1 MTSKIIELYHSM
13 KKILSVLLILA
24 MLLSL
29 VSVSA
34 VAEGEKELL
43 TIDVYDDAANYNGIQ
58 SGWFAKVIKDKFN
71 IELNII
77 ASQVVGNTIYATRSE
92 EGNLG
97 DILIVDK
104 AKFPEIVEAGL
115 AKDISDK
122 IVGCENIMKFKTQID
137 VYNKGLTGEDGKYYG
152 IPTEMTD
159 TAPDTLTDDVI
170 YSSPMLRWD
179 LYKAIGSPK
188 LETLDDLLA
197 ALEKIHEI
205 HPTNED
211 GDPAYPF
218 SLWPDWDGND
228 NMVGPAN
235 VVQLTTWYGEKLKGS
250 AMLKPDFTFS
260 PLYDRENAYYKI
272 TKLLNQANQK
282 GLVDPDSGT
291 QNWDTACN
299 KMSTGR
305 VDVFWYSWQVGFWN
319 SLDRLNAGTAF
330 RFIPVNDQ
338 YYYADA
344 DRYYGSDRMFGV
356 GAGVE
361 GEKYDRIMEFL
372 DWYASPE
379 GATIQHVGLKDFN
392 YTVNEDGTFSPLNDN
407 ALMDNLPVPEEYGGG
422 GYNDGYNAIN
432 QWIVSSI
439 CINPLTGER
448 FAQKFWKSYKDQT
461 MTEMKKEWSELFGA
475 EDDVAWMKANGK
487 LLASPSVDFTPAAD
501 DNTIGTLRAE
511 INSKLCEYTWNL
523 IMTCTTDEEFE
534 AMWDEMVAEL
544 DGLGY
549 KDLYEYDCQMWKP
562 EIDAKLA
569 AIGK

>member
-1 MTSKIIELYHSM
+1 M
-13 KKILSVLLILA
+13 KRFLSVLLTLA
-24 MLLSL
+24 LLMSL
-29 VSVSA
+29 VTVSA

-43 TIDVYDDAANYNGIQ
+43 TIDIYDDAANYNGIQ
-58 SGWFAKVIKDKFN
+58 SGWFAKIVKDKFN
-71 IELNII
+71 LELNII
-77 ASQVVGNTIYATRSE
+77 ASQVVGNTIYATRAE

-97 DILIVDK
+97 DIIIVDK

-115 AKDISDK
+115 ARDISDK
-122 IVGCENIMKFKTQID
+122 IVNCENIMKFKTQID

-179 LYKAIGSPK
+179 LYKEIGAPK

-205 HPTNED
+205 HPTNEE

-235 VVQLTTWYGEKLKGS
+235 VVQLTTWYGQKLKGS
-250 AMLKPDFTFS
+250 ALLQPDYSFK
-260 PLYDRENAYYKI
+260 PLYDKDGAYYKI
-272 TKLLNQANQK
+272 TKFLNQANQK

-291 QNWDTACN
+291 QNWDNACA
-299 KMSTGR
+299 KMSSGR
-305 VDVFWYSWQVGFWN
+305 VDIFWYSWQVGFWN
-319 SLDRLNAGTAF
+319 SLDRLQAGTAF
-330 RFIPVNDQ
+330 RFIPVGDMTF
-338 YYYADA
+338 YADA

-356 GAGVE
+356 GGKVE

-379 GATIQHVGLKDFN
+379 GATIQHCGLKDFN
-392 YTVNEDGTFSPLNDN
+392 YTVNEDGTFTPINDN

-422 GYNDGYNAIN
+422 GYDDGYNDIN
-432 QWIVSSI
+432 QWIVSSL
-439 CINPLTGER
+439 CINPITGER
-448 FAQKFWKSYKDQT
+448 FAQKFWKSYKEMN
-461 MTEMKKEWSELFGA
+461 MTEMKKEWAEMFGA

-487 LLASPSVDFTPAAD
+487 LLAMPSVDFTPAAD
-501 DNTIGTLRAE
+501 NNDIASLRAE
-511 INSKLCEYTWNL
+511 INASLCEYTWNL
-523 IMTCTTDEEFE
+523 IMTCNTDDEFE
-534 AMWDEMVAEL
+534 AMWAEMVETL
-544 DGLGY
+544 DGFGY
-549 KDLYEYDCQMWKP
+549 KDLYEYDCGMWQP
-562 EIDAKLA
+562 EIDAKKA
-569 AIGK
+569 AAGL

>member
-1 MTSKIIELYHSM
+1 M
-13 KKILSVLLILA
+13 KRLLSVLLTLA

-34 VAEGEKELL
+34 SAEGTELL

-58 SGWFAKVIKDKFN
+58 SGWFAKVVKDKFN

-97 DILIVDK
+97 DILLVDK

-122 IVGCENIMKFKTQID
+122 LVDCKNIMQFKTQID
-137 VYNKGLTGEDGKYYG
+137 VYNKGLTGVEGKYYG

-205 HPTNED
+205 HPTNDD

-250 AMLKPDFTFS
+250 AMLKPDYTFS
-260 PLYDRENAYYKI
+260 PLYDRANAYYKI
-272 TKLLNQANQK
+272 TKFLNQANQK

-291 QNWDTACN
+291 QNWDNACA
-299 KMSTGR
+299 KMSSGR
-305 VDVFWYSWQVGFWN
+305 VDVMWYSWQTGFWN

-330 RFIPVNDQ
+330 RFIPVGDQ

-356 GAGVE
+356 GSKVE
-361 GEKYDRIMEFL
+361 GEKYDRIMAFL

-392 YTVNEDGTFSPLNDN
+392 YTVNDDGTFTPKNDN

-422 GYNDGYNAIN
+422 GYDDGMNDIN

-439 CINPLTGER
+439 CVNPLTGER
-448 FAQKFWKSYKDQT
+448 FAQKFWKSYKEKT
-461 MTEMKKEWSELFGA
+461 MTEMKKEWSEMFDA
-475 EDDVAWMKANGK
+475 ADDVDWMKKNNK
-487 LLASPSVDFTPAAD
+487 LFATPSVDFTPAAD
-501 DNTIGTLRAE
+501 NNEIGTLRAD

-523 IMTCTTDEEFE
+523 IMTCATDEEFE
-534 AMWDEMVAEL
+534 AMWDEMVTTLEGL
-544 DGLGY
+544 DY
-549 KDLYEYDCQMWKP
+549 MKLYEYDCALWQP
-562 EIDAKLA
+562 EIDAKKA
-569 AIGK
+569 AAAK

>member
-1 MTSKIIELYHSM
+1 M
-13 KKILSVLLILA
+13 KKILSVLLTLA

-58 SGWFAKVIKDKFN
+58 SGWFAKLIKDKFN

-97 DILIVDK
+97 DILVVDK

-122 IVGCENIMKFKTQID
+122 LPACENIMKFKTQID

-159 TAPDTLTDDVI
+159 TSPTSITDDVI

-179 LYKAIGSPK
+179 LYKQIGSPK

-197 ALEKIHEI
+197 ALEKIHEV
-205 HPTNED
+205 HPTNEE

-228 NMVGPAN
+228 NMIGPAN
-235 VVQLTTWYGEKLKGS
+235 VVQLTTWYGQKLKGS
-250 AMLKPDFTFS
+250 AMLMPDLTFS
-260 PLYDRENAYYKI
+260 PLYERENAYYKI
-272 TKLLNQANQK
+272 TKFLNQANQK

-291 QNWDTACN
+291 QNWDNACA
-299 KMSTGR
+299 KMSSGR
-305 VDVFWYSWQVGFWN
+305 VDVMWYSWQVGFWN
-319 SLDRLNAGTAF
+319 SVDRLNAGTAF
-330 RFIPVNDQ
+330 RFIPVNDMKF
-338 YYYADA
+338 YADA
-344 DRYYGSDRMFGV
+344 DRYFGSDRMFGI

-379 GATIQHVGLKDFN
+379 GATFEHDGIEGLN
-392 YTVNEDGTFSPLNDN
+392 YVVENGKFKPYKDN
-407 ALMDNLPVPEEYGGG
+407 ALMDNLPVPDEFGGG
-422 GYNDGYNAIN
+422 GYSDGNNAIN

-439 CINPLTGER
+439 CVNPITGER
-448 FAQKFWKSYKDQT
+448 FAQKYWQSYKDMT
-461 MTEMKKEWSELFGA
+461 MTQMKKEWSEMFGA
-475 EDDVAWMKANGK
+475 EDDVDWMKKNDK

-501 DNTIGTLRAE
+501 DNETAAIRTDV
-511 INSKLCEYTWNL
+511 NKCLCEYTWNL
-523 IMTCTTDEEFE
+523 IMCDSDDAFE
-534 AMWDEMVAEL
+534 ALWDEMIEQL
-544 DGLGY
+544 NGFGY
-549 KDLYEYDCQMWKP
+549 ETLYEHDCALWQP
-562 EIDAKLA
+562 EIDAKVA
-569 AIGK
+569 AAAAAE

>member
-1 MTSKIIELYHSM
+1 M
-13 KKILSVLLILA
+13 KKLVSLLLA
-24 MLLSL
+24 LALVLSL

-34 VAEGEKELL
+34 MAEGQELL
-43 TIDVYDDAANYNGIQ
+43 TIDIYDDAANYNGIQ
-58 SGWFAKVIKDKFN
+58 TGWFAKVIKDRFN

-97 DILIVDK
+97 DIIVVDK

-122 IVGCENIMKFKTQID
+122 LPACENIMQFKTQID
-137 VYNKGLTGEDGKYYG
+137 VYNKGLTGEEGKYYG

-179 LYKAIGSPK
+179 LYKEIGAPK
-188 LETLDDLLA
+188 LENLDDLLA

-205 HPTNED
+205 HPTNDD

-218 SLWPDWDGND
+218 TLWADWDGND
-228 NMVGPAN
+228 NMIGIAN

-250 AMLKPDFTFS
+250 AMLKPDYTFS
-260 PLYDRENAYYKI
+260 PLYDRANAYYTI
-272 TKLLNQANQK
+272 TKFLNKAYQK

-291 QNWDTACN
+291 QNWDNVSA
-299 KMSTGR
+299 KLSSGR
-305 VDVFWYSWQVGFWN
+305 ADVMWYSWETGFWN
-319 SLDRLNAGTAF
+319 SVDRLNAGNAF
-330 RFIPVNDQ
+330 IFIPVADQ
-338 YYYADA
+338 NYYADA
-344 DRYYGSDRMFGV
+344 DRYYGSDRMFGI
-356 GAGVE
+356 GSGVE
-361 GEKYDRIMEFL
+361 GEKYDRIMAFL

-379 GATIQHVGLKDFN
+379 GATFQHDGIEGLN
-392 YTVNEDGTFSPLNDN
+392 YIVENGKFVPYKDN

-422 GYNDGYNAIN
+422 GYSDGNNAIN

-439 CINPLTGER
+439 CVNPITGER
-448 FAQKFWKSYKDQT
+448 FAQKYWQSYKDMT
-461 MTEMKKEWSELFGA
+461 MTEMKKEWQAMFDA
-475 EDDVAWMKANGK
+475 EDSVDWMKKNGK

-501 DNTIGTLRAE
+501 NNDIIALRSE
-511 INSKLCEYTWNL
+511 INAKLCEYTWNL
-523 IMTCTTDEEFE
+523 IMSCDTDDAFE

-549 KDLYEYDCQMWKP
+549 NDLFEYDCGVWQP
-562 EIDAKLA
+562 EVDAKKA
-569 AIGK
+569 AIGM

>member
-1 MTSKIIELYHSM
+1 M
-13 KKILSVLLILA
+13 KKILSVLLTLA

-97 DILIVDK
+97 DIIIVDK

-115 AKDISDK
+115 ARDISDK
-122 IVGCENIMKFKTQID
+122 IVDCENIMKFKTQID
-137 VYNKGLTGEDGKYYG
+137 VYNKGLTGEEGKYYG

-179 LYKAIGSPK
+179 LYNKIGAPK

-197 ALEKIHEI
+197 ALEKIHEV
-205 HPTNED
+205 HPTNDD

-228 NMVGPAN
+228 NMIGIAN

-250 AMLKPDFTFS
+250 AMLKPDYTFS
-260 PLYDRENAYYKI
+260 PLYERENAYYKI
-272 TKLLNQANQK
+272 TKFLNQANQK

-291 QNWDTACN
+291 QNWDNACA
-299 KMSTGR
+299 KMSSGR

-319 SLDRLNAGTAF
+319 SLDRLAAGTAF
-330 RFIPVNDQ
+330 RFIPVGDMT
-338 YYYADA
+338 YYADA
-344 DRYYGSDRMFGV
+344 DRYYGSDRMFGI
-356 GAGVE
+356 GGKVE

-379 GATIQHVGLKDFN
+379 GATIQHCGLKDFN

-432 QWIVSSI
+432 QWIVSSV
-439 CINPLTGER
+439 CVNPLTGER
-448 FAQKFWKSYKDQT
+448 FAQKFWKSYKEQT
-461 MTEMKKEWSELFGA
+461 MTEMKKEWSAMFDA
-475 EDDVAWMKANGK
+475 EDDVDWMKKNGK
-487 LLASPSVDFTPAAD
+487 LLATPSVDFTPAAD
-501 DNTIGTLRAE
+501 NNDIIALRAE
-511 INSKLCEYTWNL
+511 VNGKLNEYTWNL
-523 IMTCTTDEEFE
+523 IMTCATDEEFE
-534 AMWDEMVAEL
+534 AMWDDMVAEL

-549 KDLYEYDCQMWKP
+549 KDLYEYDISVWQP
-562 EIDAKLA
+562 EVDAKKA
-569 AIGK
+569 AAGL

>member
-1 MTSKIIELYHSM
+1 M
-13 KKILSVLLILA
+13 KKILSVLLTLA

-58 SGWFAKVIKDKFN
+58 SGWFAKLIKDKFN

-97 DILIVDK
+97 DILVVDK

-122 IVGCENIMKFKTQID
+122 LPACENIMKFKTQID

-159 TAPDTLTDDVI
+159 TSPTSITDDVI

-179 LYKAIGSPK
+179 LYKQIGSPK

-197 ALEKIHEI
+197 ALEKIHEV
-205 HPTNED
+205 HPTNEE

-228 NMVGPAN
+228 NMIGPAN
-235 VVQLTTWYGEKLKGS
+235 VVQLTTWYGQKLKGS
-250 AMLKPDFTFS
+250 AMLMPDMTFS
-260 PLYDRENAYYKI
+260 PLYERENAYYKI
-272 TKLLNQANQK
+272 TKFLNQANQK

-291 QNWDTACN
+291 QNWDNACA
-299 KMSTGR
+299 KMSSGR
-305 VDVFWYSWQVGFWN
+305 VDVMWYSWQVGFWN
-319 SLDRLNAGTAF
+319 SVDRLNAGTAF
-330 RFIPVNDQ
+330 RFIPVNDMKF
-338 YYYADA
+338 YADA
-344 DRYYGSDRMFGV
+344 DRYFGSDRMFGI
-356 GAGVE
+356 GAKVE

-379 GATIQHVGLKDFN
+379 GATFEHDGIEGLN
-392 YTVNEDGTFSPLNDN
+392 YVVENGKFKPYKDN
-407 ALMDNLPVPEEYGGG
+407 ALMDNLPVPDEFGGG
-422 GYNDGYNAIN
+422 GFSDGNNAIN
-432 QWIVSSI
+432 QWIVSAI
-439 CINPLTGER
+439 CVNPNTGER
-448 FAQKFWKSYKDQT
+448 YAQKYWQSYKDMT
-461 MTEMKKEWSELFGA
+461 MTEMKKEWTEVFGA
-475 EDDVAWMKANGK
+475 EDDVSWMKANDK

-501 DNTIGTLRAE
+501 NNDIIALRAE

-523 IMTCTTDEEFE
+523 IMTCSTDEEFE
-534 AMWDEMVAEL
+534 AMWDAMVAEL

-549 KDLYEYDCQMWKP
+549 KDLYEYDCGVWQP
-562 EIDAKLA
+562 EVDAKKA
-569 AIGK
+569 AAGM

>member
-1 MTSKIIELYHSM
+1 M

-58 SGWFAKVIKDKFN
+58 SGWFAKILKDKFN

-77 ASQVVGNTIYATRSE
+77 ASQVVGNTIYATRAE

-104 AKFPEIVEAGL
+104 SKFPEIVEAGL

-122 IVGCENIMKFKTQID
+122 LPGCENIMKFKEQID

-159 TAPDTLTDDVI
+159 TSPSTLTDDVI

-179 LYKAIGSPK
+179 LYKEIGSPK

-197 ALEKIHEI
+197 ALEKIHEV

-235 VVQLTTWYGEKLKGS
+235 VVQLTTWYGQKLKGS
-250 AMLKPDFTFS
+250 ALMQPDYSFKK
-260 PLYDRENAYYKI
+260 LYDRDGAYYKI
-272 TKLLNQANQK
+272 TKFLNQANQK

-291 QNWDTACN
+291 QNWDTACA
-299 KMSTGR
+299 KMSSGR

-319 SLDRLNAGTAF
+319 SLDRLAAGTAF

-356 GAGVE
+356 GAGVD

-379 GATIQHVGLKDFN
+379 GATIEHVGLKDFN

-422 GYNDGYNAIN
+422 GYNDGYNAVN

-439 CINPLTGER
+439 CVNPLTNER
-448 FAQKFWKSYKDQT
+448 FAQKFWKSYKEQT
-461 MTEMKKEWSELFGA
+461 MTEMKKEWSELYGA
-475 EDDVAWMKANGK
+475 EDDVAWMKANDK
-487 LLASPSVDFTPAAD
+487 LFATPSVDFTPAAD
-501 DNTIGTLRAE
+501 NNEIASLRAE

-523 IMTCTTDEEFE
+523 IMTCGTDEEFE
-534 AMWDEMVAEL
+534 AMWDDMVAEL

-549 KDLYEYDCQMWKP
+549 ETLFENDCQLWQP
-562 EIDAKLA
+562 EIDAKKA
-569 AIGK
+569 AAGL

>member
-1 MTSKIIELYHSM
+1 M
-13 KKILSVLLILA
+13 KRFLSVLLTLA
-24 MLLSL
+24 LLMSL
-29 VSVSA
+29 VTVSA

-43 TIDVYDDAANYNGIQ
+43 TIDIYDDAANYNGIQ
-58 SGWFAKVIKDKFN
+58 SGWFAKIVKDKFN
-71 IELNII
+71 LELNII
-77 ASQVVGNTIYATRSE
+77 ASQVVGNTIYATRAE

-97 DILIVDK
+97 DIIIVDK

-115 AKDISDK
+115 ARDISDK
-122 IVGCENIMKFKTQID
+122 IVNCENIMKFKTQID

-179 LYKAIGSPK
+179 LYREIGSPK

-205 HPTNED
+205 HPTNEE

-235 VVQLTTWYGEKLKGS
+235 VVQLTTWYGQKLKGS
-250 AMLKPDFTFS
+250 ALLQPDYSFK
-260 PLYDRENAYYKI
+260 PLYDKDGAYYKI
-272 TKLLNQANQK
+272 TKFLNQAYQK

-291 QNWDTACN
+291 QNWDNACA
-299 KMSTGR
+299 KMSSGR
-305 VDVFWYSWQVGFWN
+305 VDIFWYSWQVGFWN
-319 SLDRLNAGTAF
+319 SLDRLQAGTAF
-330 RFIPVNDQ
+330 RFIPVGDMNF
-338 YYYADA
+338 YADA

-356 GAGVE
+356 GGKVE

-379 GATIQHVGLKDFN
+379 GATIQHCGLKDFN
-392 YTVNEDGTFSPLNDN
+392 YTVNEDGTFTPINDN

-422 GYNDGYNAIN
+422 GYDDGYNDIN
-432 QWIVSSI
+432 QWIVSSL
-439 CINPLTGER
+439 CINPTTGER
-448 FAQKFWKSYKDQT
+448 FAQKFWKSYKEMN
-461 MTEMKKEWSELFGA
+461 MTEMKKEWAEMFGA

-487 LLASPSVDFTPAAD
+487 LLAMPSVDFTPAAD
-501 DNTIGTLRAE
+501 NNDIASLRAE
-511 INSKLCEYTWNL
+511 INASLCEYTWNL
-523 IMTCTTDEEFE
+523 IMTCNTDAEFE
-534 AMWDEMVAEL
+534 AMWAEMVETL
-544 DGLGY
+544 DGFGY
-549 KDLYEYDCQMWKP
+549 KDLYEYDCGMWQP
-562 EIDAKLA
+562 EIDAKKA
-569 AIGK
+569 AAGL

>member
-1 MTSKIIELYHSM
+1 M
-13 KKILSVLLILA
+13 KKILSVLLTLA

-58 SGWFAKVIKDKFN
+58 TGWFAKVIKDKFN

-97 DILIVDK
+97 DIIIVDK

-115 AKDISDK
+115 ARDISDK
-122 IVGCENIMKFKTQID
+122 LPGCENIMKFKTQID
-137 VYNKGLTGEDGKYYG
+137 VYNKGLTGEEGKYYG

-179 LYKAIGSPK
+179 LYNKIGAPK

-197 ALEKIHEI
+197 ALEKIHEV
-205 HPTNED
+205 HPTNDD

-228 NMVGPAN
+228 NMIGIAN

-250 AMLKPDFTFS
+250 AMLKPDYTFS
-260 PLYDRENAYYKI
+260 PLYERENAYYKI
-272 TKLLNQANQK
+272 TKFLNQANQK

-291 QNWDTACN
+291 QNWDNACA
-299 KMSTGR
+299 KMSSGR

-319 SLDRLNAGTAF
+319 SLDRLAAGTAF
-330 RFIPVNDQ
+330 RFIPVGDMN
-338 YYYADA
+338 YYADA

-356 GAGVE
+356 GGKVE

-379 GATIQHVGLKDFN
+379 GATIQHCGLKDFN

-422 GYNDGYNAIN
+422 GYSDGYNAIN
-432 QWIVSSI
+432 QWIVSSV
-439 CINPLTGER
+439 CVNPLTGER
-448 FAQKFWKSYKDQT
+448 FAQKFWKSYKEQT
-461 MTEMKKEWSELFGA
+461 MTEMKKEWSAMFDA
-475 EDDVAWMKANGK
+475 EDDVDWMKKNGK
-487 LLASPSVDFTPAAD
+487 LLATPSVDFTPAAD
-501 DNTIGTLRAE
+501 NNDIIALRAE
-511 INSKLCEYTWNL
+511 VNSKLNEYTWNL
-523 IMTCTTDEEFE
+523 IMTCATDEEFE
-534 AMWDEMVAEL
+534 AMWDDMVAEL

-549 KDLYEYDCQMWKP
+549 KDLYEYDISVWQP
-562 EIDAKLA
+562 EIDAKKA
-569 AIGK
+569 AAGL

>member
-1 MTSKIIELYHSM
+1 M
-13 KKILSVLLILA
+13 KRFLSVLLTLA
-24 MLLSL
+24 LLMSL
-29 VSVSA
+29 VTVSA

-43 TIDVYDDAANYNGIQ
+43 TIDIYDDAANYNGIQ
-58 SGWFAKVIKDKFN
+58 SGWFAKIVKDKFN

-77 ASQVVGNTIYATRSE
+77 ASQVVGNTIYATRAE

-97 DILIVDK
+97 DIIIVDK

-115 AKDISDK
+115 ARDISDK
-122 IVGCENIMKFKTQID
+122 IVNCENIMKFKTQID

-179 LYKAIGSPK
+179 LYKEIGSPK

-205 HPTNED
+205 HPTNEE

-235 VVQLTTWYGEKLKGS
+235 VVQLTTWYGQKLKGS
-250 AMLKPDFTFS
+250 ALLQPDYSFK
-260 PLYDRENAYYKI
+260 PLYDKDGAYYKI
-272 TKLLNQANQK
+272 TKFLNQAYQK

-291 QNWDTACN
+291 QNWDNACA
-299 KMSTGR
+299 KMSSGR
-305 VDVFWYSWQVGFWN
+305 VDIFWYSWQVGFWN
-319 SLDRLNAGTAF
+319 SLDRLQAGTAF
-330 RFIPVNDQ
+330 RFIPVGDMNF
-338 YYYADA
+338 YADA

-356 GAGVE
+356 GGKVE

-379 GATIQHVGLKDFN
+379 GATIQHCGLKDFN
-392 YTVNEDGTFSPLNDN
+392 YTVNEDGTFTPINDN

-422 GYNDGYNAIN
+422 GYDDGYNDIN
-432 QWIVSSI
+432 QWIVSSL
-439 CINPLTGER
+439 CINPTTGER
-448 FAQKFWKSYKDQT
+448 FAQKFWKSYKEMN
-461 MTEMKKEWSELFGA
+461 MTEMKKEWAEMFGA

-487 LLASPSVDFTPAAD
+487 LLAMPSVDFTPAAD
-501 DNTIGTLRAE
+501 NNDIASLRAE
-511 INSKLCEYTWNL
+511 INASLCEYTWNL
-523 IMTCTTDEEFE
+523 IMTCNTDEEFE
-534 AMWDEMVAEL
+534 AMWAEMVETL
-544 DGLGY
+544 DGFGY
-549 KDLYEYDCQMWKP
+549 KDLYEYDCGMWQP
-562 EIDAKLA
+562 EIDAKKA
-569 AIGK
+569 AAGL

>member
-1 MTSKIIELYHSM
+1 M
-13 KKILSVLLILA
+13 KKILSVLLTLA

-58 SGWFAKVIKDKFN
+58 SGWFAKLIKDKFN

-97 DILIVDK
+97 DILVVDK

-122 IVGCENIMKFKTQID
+122 LPACENIMKFKTQID

-159 TAPDTLTDDVI
+159 TSPTSITDDVI

-179 LYKAIGSPK
+179 LYKQIGSPK

-197 ALEKIHEI
+197 ALEKIHEV
-205 HPTNED
+205 HPTNEE

-228 NMVGPAN
+228 NMIGPAN
-235 VVQLTTWYGEKLKGS
+235 VVQLTTWYGQKLKGS
-250 AMLKPDFTFS
+250 AMLMPDMTFS
-260 PLYDRENAYYKI
+260 PLYERENAYYKI
-272 TKLLNQANQK
+272 TKFLNQANQK

-291 QNWDTACN
+291 QNWDNACA
-299 KMSTGR
+299 KMSSGR
-305 VDVFWYSWQVGFWN
+305 VDVMWYSWQVGFWN
-319 SLDRLNAGTAF
+319 SVDRLNAGTAF
-330 RFIPVNDQ
+330 RFIPVNDMKF
-338 YYYADA
+338 YADA
-344 DRYYGSDRMFGV
+344 DRYFGSDRMFGI

-379 GATIQHVGLKDFN
+379 GATFEHDGIEGLN
-392 YTVNEDGTFSPLNDN
+392 YVVENGKFKPYKDN
-407 ALMDNLPVPEEYGGG
+407 ALMDNLPVPDEFGGG
-422 GYNDGYNAIN
+422 GFSDGNNAIN
-432 QWIVSSI
+432 QWIVSAI
-439 CINPLTGER
+439 CVNPNTGER
-448 FAQKFWKSYKDQT
+448 YAQKYWQSYKDMT
-461 MTEMKKEWSELFGA
+461 MTEMKKEWTEVFGA
-475 EDDVAWMKANGK
+475 EDDVSWMKANDK

-501 DNTIGTLRAE
+501 NNDIIALRAE

-523 IMTCTTDEEFE
+523 IMTCSTDEEFE
-534 AMWDEMVAEL
+534 TMWDAMVAEL

-549 KDLYEYDCQMWKP
+549 KDLYEYDCGVWQP
-562 EIDAKLA
+562 EVDAKKA
-569 AIGK
+569 AAGM

>member
-1 MTSKIIELYHSM
+1 M

>member
-1 MTSKIIELYHSM
+1 M

-58 SGWFAKVIKDKFN
+58 SGWFAKILKDKFN

-97 DILIVDK
+97 DILVVDK

-122 IVGCENIMKFKTQID
+122 LPGCENIMKFKEQID
-137 VYNKGLTGEDGKYYG
+137 VYNKGLTGEEGKYYG

-159 TAPDTLTDDVI
+159 TSPSTLTDDVI

-179 LYKAIGSPK
+179 LYKEIGSPK

-197 ALEKIHEI
+197 ALEKIHEV

-218 SLWPDWDGND
+218 SLWPDWDNND
-228 NMVGPAN
+228 NMIGPAN
-235 VVQLTTWYGEKLKGS
+235 VVQLTTWYGQKLKGS
-250 AMLKPDFTFS
+250 ALLQPDYTFKK
-260 PLYDRENAYYKI
+260 LYDRDGAYYKI
-272 TKLLNQANQK
+272 TKFLNQANQK

-291 QNWDTACN
+291 QNWDTACA
-299 KMSTGR
+299 KMSSGR

-319 SLDRLNAGTAF
+319 SLDRLAAGTAF

-344 DRYYGSDRMFGV
+344 DRYYGSDRMFGI

-379 GATIQHVGLKDFN
+379 GATIEHVGLKDFN
-392 YTVNEDGTFSPLNDN
+392 YTVNEDGTFSPLSDN

-432 QWIVSSI
+432 QWIVSSL
-439 CINPLTGER
+439 CVNPLTNER
-448 FAQKFWKSYKDQT
+448 FAQKYWKSYKEQT
-461 MTEMKKEWSELFGA
+461 MTEMKKEWTELYGA
-475 EDDVAWMKANGK
+475 ADDVEWMKNNNK
-487 LLASPSVDFTPAAD
+487 LFATPSVDFAPAAD
-501 DNTIGTLRAE
+501 NNDIAALRGDVQ
-511 INSKLCEYTWNL
+511 KCLCEYTWNL
-523 IMTCTTDEEFE
+523 IMTCATDDEFE
-534 AMWDEMVAEL
+534 AMWDEMVTQM
-544 DGLGY
+544 DGFGY
-549 KDLYEYDCQMWKP
+549 EQLYEYDCGMWQP
-562 EIDAKLA
+562 EIDAKKA
-569 AIGK
+569 AAGL

>member
-1 MTSKIIELYHSM
+1 M

-43 TIDVYDDAANYNGIQ
+43 TIDVYDDAANFNGEQ
-58 SGWFAKVIKDKFN
+58 TGWFAKVLLDKFN
-71 IELNII
+71 IKLNII

-97 DILIVDK
+97 DILVVDK
-104 AKFPEIVEAGL
+104 SKFPEIVEAGL

-122 IVGCENIMKFKTQID
+122 LPSCENIMKFKEQID

-159 TAPDTLTDDVI
+159 TSPSTLTDDVI

-179 LYKAIGSPK
+179 LYKEIGSPK

-197 ALEKIHEI
+197 ALEKIHEV
-205 HPTNED
+205 HPTNEE

-250 AMLKPDFTFS
+250 AMLKPDYTFS
-260 PLYDRENAYYKI
+260 PLYERENAYYKI
-272 TKLLNQANQK
+272 TKFLNQANQK

-319 SLDRLNAGTAF
+319 SLDRLAAGTAF
-330 RFIPVNDQ
+330 RFIPVGDQ

-344 DRYYGSDRMFGV
+344 DRYFGSDRMFGI
-356 GAGVE
+356 GSKVE

-379 GATIQHVGLKDFN
+379 GATIEHVGLKDFN
-392 YTVNEDGTFSPLNDN
+392 YTVNEDGTFTPLNDN

-422 GYNDGYNAIN
+422 GYNDGYNTIN

-439 CINPLTGER
+439 CVNPLTNER
-448 FAQKFWKSYKDQT
+448 YAQKFWKSYKEQT
-461 MTEMKKEWSELFGA
+461 MTEMKKEWSELYGA
-475 EDDVAWMKANGK
+475 ADDVEWMKNNNK
-487 LLASPSVDFTPAAD
+487 LFATPSVDFTPAAD
-501 DNTIGTLRAE
+501 TNEIASLRAE

-549 KDLYEYDCQMWKP
+549 KDLYENDCKLWQP
-562 EIDAKLA
+562 EIDAKKA
-569 AIGK
+569 AAGL

>member
-1 MTSKIIELYHSM
+1 M
-13 KKILSVLLILA
+13 KKILSVLLTLA

-58 SGWFAKVIKDKFN
+58 SGWFAKVVKDKFN

-122 IVGCENIMKFKTQID
+122 LPSCENIMKFKTQID
-137 VYNKGLTGEDGKYYG
+137 VYNKGLTGEEGKYYG

-179 LYKAIGSPK
+179 LYNKIGAPK

-197 ALEKIHEI
+197 ALEKIHEV
-205 HPTNED
+205 HPTNDD

-228 NMVGPAN
+228 NMIGIAN

-250 AMLKPDFTFS
+250 AMLKPDYTFS
-260 PLYDRENAYYKI
+260 PLYERENAYYKI
-272 TKLLNQANQK
+272 TKFLNQANQK

-291 QNWDTACN
+291 QNWDNACA
-299 KMSTGR
+299 KMSSGR

-319 SLDRLNAGTAF
+319 SLDRLAAGTAF
-330 RFIPVNDQ
+330 RFIPVGDMT
-338 YYYADA
+338 YYADA

-356 GAGVE
+356 GGKVE

-379 GATIQHVGLKDFN
+379 GATIQHCGLKDFN

-422 GYNDGYNAIN
+422 GYSDGYNAIN
-432 QWIVSSI
+432 QWIVSSV
-439 CINPLTGER
+439 CMNPLTGER
-448 FAQKFWKSYKDQT
+448 FAQKFWKSYKEQT
-461 MTEMKKEWSELFGA
+461 MTEMKKEWSAMFDA
-475 EDDVAWMKANGK
+475 EDDVDWMKKNGK
-487 LLASPSVDFTPAAD
+487 LLASPSVDFTPAP
-501 DNTIGTLRAE
+501 DNNDIIALRAE
-511 INSKLCEYTWNL
+511 VNSCLCEYTWNL
-523 IMTCTTDEEFE
+523 IMTCATDEG
-534 AMWDEMVAEL
+534 EL
-544 DGLGY
+544 VYGKTAVVGT
-549 KDLYEYDCQMWKP
+549 
-562 EIDAKLA
+562 ALA
-569 AIGK
+569 FSH

>member
-1 MTSKIIELYHSM
+1 M
-13 KKILSVLLILA
+13 KKLVSLLLA
-24 MLLSL
+24 LALVLSL

-34 VAEGEKELL
+34 MAEGQELL

-58 SGWFAKVIKDKFN
+58 TGWFAKVIKDRFN

-97 DILIVDK
+97 DIIVVDK

-115 AKDISDK
+115 ARDISDK
-122 IVGCENIMKFKTQID
+122 LPACENIMQFKTQLD

-179 LYKAIGSPK
+179 LYKEIGAPK
-188 LETLDDLLA
+188 LENLDDLLA

-205 HPTNED
+205 HPTNDD

-218 SLWPDWDGND
+218 TLWADWDGND
-228 NMVGPAN
+228 NMIGIAN

-250 AMLKPDFTFS
+250 AMLKPDYTFS
-260 PLYDRENAYYKI
+260 PLYDRANAYYTI
-272 TKLLNQANQK
+272 TKFLNKAYQK

-291 QNWDTACN
+291 QNWDTVSA
-299 KMSTGR
+299 KLSSGR
-305 VDVFWYSWQVGFWN
+305 ADVMWYSWQVGFWN
-319 SLDRLNAGTAF
+319 SVDRLNAGNAF
-330 RFIPVNDQ
+330 IFIPVGDQ
-338 YYYADA
+338 NYYADA
-344 DRYYGSDRMFGV
+344 DRYYGSDRMFGI

-361 GEKYDRIMEFL
+361 GEKYDRIMAFL

-379 GATIQHVGLKDFN
+379 GVTFQHDGIEGLN
-392 YTVNEDGTFSPLNDN
+392 YIVENGKFVPYKDN
-407 ALMDNLPVPEEYGGG
+407 ALMDNLPVPDEFGGG
-422 GYNDGYNAIN
+422 GYSDGNNAIN
-432 QWIVSSI
+432 QWIVSAI
-439 CINPLTGER
+439 CVNPITGER
-448 FAQKFWKSYKDQT
+448 FAQKYWQSYKDMT
-461 MTEMKKEWSELFGA
+461 MTEMKKEWQAMFDA
-475 EDDVAWMKANGK
+475 EDSVDWMKKNGK

-501 DNTIGTLRAE
+501 NNDIIALRSE
-511 INSKLCEYTWNL
+511 INAKLCEYTWNL
-523 IMTCTTDEEFE
+523 IMSCDTDDAFE

-549 KDLYEYDCQMWKP
+549 NDLFEYDCGVWQP
-562 EIDAKLA
+562 EVDAKKA
-569 AIGK
+569 AIGM

>member
-1 MTSKIIELYHSM
+1 M
-13 KKILSVLLILA
+13 KRLLSVLLTLA

-34 VAEGEKELL
+34 VAEEQELL

-58 SGWFAKVIKDKFN
+58 SGWFAKVVRDKFN

-97 DILIVDK
+97 DILVVDK

-122 IVGCENIMKFKTQID
+122 LVNCKNIMQFKTQID
-137 VYNKGLTGEDGKYYG
+137 KYNQGLTGEEGKYYG

-179 LYKAIGSPK
+179 LYKAIGAPK
-188 LETLDDLLA
+188 LESLDDLLA

-205 HPTNED
+205 HPTNDD

-228 NMVGPAN
+228 NMIGPAN

-250 AMLKPDFTFS
+250 AMLKPDYSFS

-272 TKLLNQANQK
+272 TKFLNQANQK

-291 QNWDTACN
+291 QSWDNACA
-299 KMSTGR
+299 KMSSGR
-305 VDVFWYSWQVGFWN
+305 VDVMWYSWQTGFWN

-330 RFIPVNDQ
+330 RFIPVGDQ

-356 GAGVE
+356 GSKVE
-361 GEKYDRIMEFL
+361 GEKYDRIMAFL

-379 GATIQHVGLKDFN
+379 GATIQHNGLKDFN
-392 YTVNEDGTFSPLNDN
+392 YTVNEDGTFTPKNDN

-422 GYNDGYNAIN
+422 GYDDGMNDIN

-439 CINPLTGER
+439 CVNPLTGER
-448 FAQKFWKSYKDQT
+448 FAQKFWKSYKERT
-461 MTEMKKEWSELFGA
+461 MTEMKKEWSEMFGA
-475 EDDVAWMKANGK
+475 ADDVEWMKKNNK
-487 LLASPSVDFTPAAD
+487 LFATPSVDFTPAAD
-501 DNTIGTLRAE
+501 SNDIATLRAQL
-511 INSKLCEYTWNL
+511 NSTLCEYTWNL
-523 IMTCTTDEEFE
+523 IMTCATDEEFE
-534 AMWDEMVAEL
+534 NMWDEMIATL
-544 DGLGY
+544 DGFGY
-549 KDLYEYDCQMWKP
+549 QELYAYDCAMWQP
-562 EIDAKLA
+562 EIDAKKA
-569 AIGK
+569 ASAK

>member
-1 MTSKIIELYHSM
+1 M
-13 KKILSVLLILA
+13 KKILSVLLTLA

-58 SGWFAKVIKDKFN
+58 SGWFAKLIKDKFN

-97 DILIVDK
+97 DILVVDK

-122 IVGCENIMKFKTQID
+122 LPACENIMKFKTQID

-159 TAPDTLTDDVI
+159 TSPTSITDDVI

-179 LYKAIGSPK
+179 LYKQIGSPK

-197 ALEKIHEI
+197 ALEKIHEV
-205 HPTNED
+205 HPTNEE

-228 NMVGPAN
+228 NMIGPAN
-235 VVQLTTWYGEKLKGS
+235 VVQLTTWYGQKLKGS
-250 AMLKPDFTFS
+250 AMLMPDMTFS
-260 PLYDRENAYYKI
+260 PLYERENAYYKI
-272 TKLLNQANQK
+272 TKFLNQANQK

-291 QNWDTACN
+291 QNWDNACA
-299 KMSTGR
+299 KMSSGR
-305 VDVFWYSWQVGFWN
+305 VDVMWYSWQVGFWN
-319 SLDRLNAGTAF
+319 SVDRLNAGTAF
-330 RFIPVNDQ
+330 RFIPVNDMKF
-338 YYYADA
+338 YADA
-344 DRYYGSDRMFGV
+344 DRYFGSDRMFGI

-379 GATIQHVGLKDFN
+379 GATFEHDGIEGLN
-392 YTVNEDGTFSPLNDN
+392 YVVENGKFKPYKDN
-407 ALMDNLPVPEEYGGG
+407 ALMDNLPVPDEFGGG
-422 GYNDGYNAIN
+422 GFSDGNNAIN
-432 QWIVSSI
+432 QWIVSAI
-439 CINPLTGER
+439 CVNPNTGER
-448 FAQKFWKSYKDQT
+448 YAQKYWQSYKDMT
-461 MTEMKKEWSELFGA
+461 MTEMKKEWTEVFGA
-475 EDDVAWMKANGK
+475 EDDVSWMKANDK

-501 DNTIGTLRAE
+501 NNDIIALRAE

-523 IMTCTTDEEFE
+523 IMTCSTDEEFE
-534 AMWDEMVAEL
+534 TMWDAMVAEL

-549 KDLYEYDCQMWKP
+549 KDLYEYDCGVWQP
-562 EIDAKLA
+562 EVDAKKA
-569 AIGK
+569 AAGL

>member
-1 MTSKIIELYHSM
+1 M
-13 KKILSVLLILA
+13 KRFLSVLLTLA

-29 VSVSA
+29 VSISA
-34 VAEGEKELL
+34 VAEESELL
-43 TIDVYDDAANYNGIQ
+43 TIDFYDDAANYNGIQ
-58 SGWFAKVIKDKFN
+58 SGWFAKVVKDKFN

-97 DILIVDK
+97 DVIIVDK
-104 AKFPEIVEAGL
+104 SKFSEIVDAGL

-122 IVGCENIMKFKTQID
+122 IVNCENIMKFKTQID
-137 VYNKGLTGEDGKYYG
+137 VYNKGLTGEEGKYYG
-152 IPTEMTD
+152 IPCEMTD
-159 TAPDTLTDDVI
+159 TSPSTLTDEVI

-179 LYKAIGSPK
+179 LYKEIGAPK

-197 ALEKIHEI
+197 ALVKIHEV
-205 HPTNED
+205 HPQNED

-250 AMLKPDFTFS
+250 AMLKPDNTFS
-260 PLYDRENAYYKI
+260 KLYERENAYYKI
-272 TKLLNQANQK
+272 TKFLNKANQL

-291 QNWDTACN
+291 QNWDNACA
-299 KMSTGR
+299 KMSSGR

-319 SLDRLNAGTAF
+319 SVDRQKAGTAF
-330 RFIPVNDQ
+330 RFVPVGDMNF
-338 YYYADA
+338 YADA
-344 DRYYGSDRMFGV
+344 DRYYGSDRMIGV

-361 GEKYDRIMEFL
+361 GEKYDRIMAFL

-392 YTVNEDGTFSPLNDN
+392 YTVNEDGTFTVLNDN
-407 ALMDNLPVPEEYGGG
+407 ALMDNLTVPDEYGGG

-439 CINPLTGER
+439 CVNPLTGER
-448 FAQKFWKSYKDQT
+448 FASKFWNSYKQQT
-461 MTEMKKEWSELFGA
+461 MTEMKKEWSELFDA
-475 EDDVAWMKANGK
+475 ADDVDWMKKNGK
-487 LLASPSVDFTPAAD
+487 LLASPSVDFTPIAD
-501 DNTIGTLRAE
+501 NNDMIALRSQ
-511 INSKLCEYTWNL
+511 INSTLCEYTWNL
-523 IMTCTTDEEFE
+523 IMTCATDEEFE
-534 AMWDEMVAEL
+534 AMWDEMVEQLNGFGYEEL
-544 DGLGY
+544 F
-549 KDLYEYDCQMWKP
+549 EYDCGVWQP
-562 EIDAKLA
+562 EVDAKIA
-569 AIGK
+569 AAAAAQ